1 MRLIERL
8 LPHDTRYDFIRYR
21 LIAFGITAL
30 LILGSITSIVV
41 KGFNFGIDFAG
52 GILVEAQSTTG
63 PADLHGMRA
72 TLGGLGLGEVSLQE
86 FGTTGRD
93 VMIRVQRQ
101 EGDEKVQMAALGKV
115 KEALG
120 EGFSYR
126 RVEIVG
132 PKVGGELVRDGVLAV
147 ALSLLA
153 IAVYVWFRFEWQF
166 GVGALISTFHDVI
179 TTFGLFSITGMEFNL
194 TTVAAILTIAG
205 YSVNDTVVEYDR
217 VRENLRKYKTMSL
230 YELLNLSINET
241 LARTILTV
249 STVFVTVLAL
259 LMFGGDVLHGFS
271 VAMLWGLI
279 IGTYSSIYVAM
290 PMLVYFNLRTGKD
303 RAEDEAK
310 AEAAAVGEKAP

>member
-1 MRLIERL
+1 MRLIDRI
-8 LPHDTRYDFIRYR
+8 LPHGTKYDFIHHR
-21 LIAFGITAL
+21 LIAFGITAI
-30 LILGSITSIVV
+30 LIVGSITSIAV

-52 GILVEAQSTTG
+52 GILIEAQSTTG
-63 PADLHGMRA
+63 PADLQTMRH
-72 TLGGLGLGEVSLQE
+72 TLGGLNLGEVSLQE
-86 FGTTGRD
+86 FGTSGRD

-101 EGDEKVQMAALGKV
+101 DGDEKTQMAALSKV
-115 KEALG
+115 KASLG
-120 EGFSYR
+120 DGFSYR

-147 ALSLLA
+147 VLSLLA
-153 IAVYVWFRFEWQF
+153 IALYVWFRFEWQF

-230 YELLNLSINET
+230 YDLLNLSINET

-259 LMFGGDVLHGFS
+259 LFFGGEVLHGFS

-290 PMLVYFNLRTGKD
+290 PMLVYFNLRTGKERSD
-303 RAEDEAK
+303 DEA
-310 AEAAAVGEKAP
+310 AEAGQTP

>member
-8 LPHDTRYDFIRYR
+8 LPHDTNFDFIRYR
-21 LIAFGITAL
+21 LIAFGITAF
-30 LILGSITSIVV
+30 LIVGSITSIVV

-52 GILVEAQSTTG
+52 GILIEAQSTGG
-63 PADLHGMRA
+63 PADLQTMRS

-101 EGDEKVQMAALGKV
+101 EGDEKAQMAALGKI
-115 KEALG
+115 KDTLG
-120 EGFSYR
+120 TGFTYR

-153 IAVYVWFRFEWQF
+153 IAFYVWFRFEWQF

-179 TTFGLFSITGMEFNL
+179 TTFGLFSITGLEFNL

-259 LMFGGDVLHGFS
+259 LFFGGEVLHGFS

-303 RAEDEAK
+303 RAEEQE
-310 AEAAAVGEKAP
+310 AEATSQPS

>member
-1 MRLIERL
+1 MRLIERI
-8 LPHDTRYDFIRYR
+8 LPHGTKYDFIRYR
-21 LIAFGITAL
+21 LFAFGLTAF
-30 LILGSITSIVV
+30 LILGSITSVAV

-52 GILVEAQSTTG
+52 GILIEAQAKG
-63 PADLHGMRA
+63 ERADLHAMRE
-72 TLGGLGLGEVSLQE
+72 TLNGLGLGEVSLQE

-101 EGDEKVQMAALGKV
+101 EGAEKAQMEALAKVKDALGPD
-115 KEALG
+115 
-120 EGFSYR
+120 FTYR

-147 ALSLLA
+147 VLALLA

-179 TTFGLFSITGMEFNL
+179 TTFGLFSITGLEFNL

-230 YELLNLSINET
+230 YDLLNLAVNET

-259 LMFGGDVLHGFS
+259 LFFGGEVLRGFS
-271 VAMLWGLI
+271 IAMLWGLV
-279 IGTYSSIYVAM
+279 IGTYSSVYVAM
-290 PMLVYFNLRTGKD
+290 PMLIYFNLRTGK
-303 RAEDEAK
+303 EK
-310 AEAAAVGEKAP
+310 AADEAAAAQVE